1 MSVETRTLPIV
12 VRVPKSLGLS
22 EADVATLEAKWKDDL
37 TAAVTDPG
45 AKIKVKWNIKI
56 HIEIGNE

>member
-1 MSVETRTLPIV
+1 MSVETKTLPIV
-12 VRVPKSLGLS
+12 VRVPRSLGLS
-22 EADVATLEAKWKDDL
+22 EAQVAVLEDKWKDDL
-37 TAAVTDPG
+37 TAAVSESG